1 MRVRT
6 QAKRQAIVDIAGSM
20 FLRHGYAQVSMA
32 AVAAEVGGSKG
43 TLYGYFPSKADLF
56 AAFVVQAGEDAFAPL
71 MDVIDK
77 EQDAAN
83 TLKALGMNYL
93 RLLLRPKIIAIT
105 RLVVSEAGRATDLSA
120 MYFDIGPRRVLDRF
134 IEVFEAM
141 KISGK
146 LVPPD
151 SAKAAREFKALCE
164 AGLYEPVLLGIAGI
178 PSDSD
183 MEANVAATVDII
195 CSRYGPTRSRRQ
207 PTTPTKQ
214 PPTTHAARR
223 KLPPEDDPLD
233 QQNDPLTEKAH
244 RDSFYRTS
252 NISST

>member
-71 MDVIDK
+71 MDAIDK

-120 MYFDIGPRRVLDRF
+120 IYFDIGPRRVLDRF
-134 IEVFEAM
+134 IQIFETM
-141 KISGK
+141 KMSGK

-151 SAKAAREFKALCE
+151 SAQAAREFKALCE
-164 AGLYEPVLLGIAGI
+164 AGLYEPVLLGVAGI
-178 PSDSD
+178 PSERD
-183 MEANVAATVDII
+183 MEANVAATVDIM
-195 CSRYGPTRSRRQ
+195 CTRYGPTKSRRR
-207 PTTPTKQ
+207 PKAPAKQ
-214 PPTTHAARR
+214 SSTNRSTRR
-223 KLPPEDDPLD
+223 KKPPDGDVLR
-233 QQNDPLTEKAH
+233 QQNDLLPEKAH
-244 RDSFYRTS
+244 QEQPYR
-252 NISST
+252 I